1 MASDNSGSGDTD
13 SIEVDR
19 RQVRHDHEWELFS
32 LLDQVPVGIFV
43 VTSEGKP
50 YYANRQAR
58 RLLGFAEV
66 PDHVARWTEVYRAFE
81 IGTDR
86 PYPPERL
93 PLVRA
98 LTGEPCEISDI
109 EIRRDDKPPVPL
121 HVSAAPVRI
130 GGERPF
136 VVAALQ
142 DVREL
147 RRIASRDAVTALP
160 NRAAAIEEFAR
171 ERLVAERTRQPLAI
185 ALIDFDRFK
194 TINDTYGHATG
205 DDVLRI
211 GAAAIANALRATDIV
226 ARWGGEELLVLLP
239 RTSLDAAMTAVDG
252 VLVAVRG
259 LELSTRTGAALR
271 VTCSAGVAELAA
283 HESLDDVLVRA
294 DAALYAAKHAGRD
307 RAVAATV

>member
-1 MASDNSGSGDTD
+1 MTDDSGSGDTG
-13 SIEVDR
+13 SIEIDR
-19 RQVRHDHEWELFS
+19 RQARHDQEWELFS
-32 LLDQVPVGIFV
+32 FLDQVPVGIFV
-43 VTSEGKP
+43 VTAEGKP

-58 RLLGFAEV
+58 RLLGLVDV
-66 PDHVARWTEVYRAFE
+66 PDHVARWSEVYGAFE

-86 PYPPERL
+86 PYPSERL

-98 LTGEPCEISDI
+98 LTGERCEISDL
-109 EIRRDDKPPVPL
+109 EIRRDGQPPVPL

-147 RRIASRDAVTALP
+147 RRIASRDAVTGLP
-160 NRAAAIEEFAR
+160 NRAAALEELAR

-194 TINDTYGHATG
+194 SINDTHGHPTG
-205 DDVLRI
+205 DEVLRR
-211 GAAAIANALRATDIV
+211 GAATIADALRATDIV

-239 RTSLDAAMTAVDG
+239 RTSLDAAVTTLDH
-252 VLVAVRG
+252 VLAAVRV
-259 LELSTRTGAALR
+259 LEVSTRSGAAVR

-283 HESLDDVLVRA
+283 DETLDAVLARA
-294 DAALYAAKHAGRD
+294 DTALYAAKHAGRD
-307 RAVAATV
+307 RVVAAK